1 MNVLS
6 TMFAVME
13 QRVQIVK
20 VLIFALV
27 RKKLYRILT
36 LTLSA
41 LA

>member
-27 RKKLYRILT
+27 RKKRYRILT